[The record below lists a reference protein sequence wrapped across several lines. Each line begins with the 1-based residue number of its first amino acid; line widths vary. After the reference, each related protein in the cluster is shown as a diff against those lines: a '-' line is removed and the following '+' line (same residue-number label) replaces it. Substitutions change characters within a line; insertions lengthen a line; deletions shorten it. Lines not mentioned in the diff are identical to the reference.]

1 MGAAPPASALVLDR
15 VTFTY
20 PGAPAPVLDRHFA
33 PDRAGET
40 IALVGENGAGKTT
53 LVKLMLGLYQPD
65 TGRILLDGEDLAT
78 ADPAAVRPRLSG
90 VFQHFTRYPMT
101 AEENV
106 TLGNR
111 DLEAGVPA
119 TLAVV
124 GLGDLP
130 GMLPDGLETVLA
142 PDLGGV
148 DLSGGQWQRLAI
160 ARAGIREASLVALD
174 EPTASLDPLAEVAIF
189 ERFADLAAGRT
200 TILVSHRLGM
210 ARLADRIVT
219 LEHGRIL
226 ETGSHDAL
234 LAQPGSR
241 YAGDVGGAGQMVS
254 VAMPDPD
261 SHPRAHAGGTRF
273 ACLADI
279 AKTQPL
285 PLLGR
290 VLFVLVASAR
300 AGVYIAVTGG
310 IVDAFIASDG
320 RKAFQWVLAF
330 LATSLVEEVYWAFK
344 PWSTAIIADQSSYR
358 FQRRVMERSLAAPLV
373 AFEHGPFI
381 ARLQRASDNIGERFS
396 TMLMS
401 LVDSLQVFGMGA
413 SIMVTAWLISPW
425 IPLVIAIAAIPAMLV
440 EWRVA
445 QAVQQAMR
453 AAPRMPISWRGSRTS
468 CASATPAPSC
478 ACSGTA
484 LASSAAGSKRDRAS
498 TRTRSTPRPGAST
511 PAW

>member
-1 MGAAPPASALVLDR
+1 VVVVVASYFDLYNGMINLGRPIQELGKLSGTARDTRAFLAMPDESATRRDPVGAAPPASALVLDR

-20 PGAPAPVLDRHFA
+20 PGAPAPVLDDISLRIA
-33 PDRAGET
+33 PGET

-124 GLGDLP
+124 GLSDLP
-130 GMLPDGLETVLA
+130 GMLPHGLETVLA

-241 YAGDVGGAGQMVS
+241 Y
-254 VAMPDPD
+254 
-261 SHPRAHAGGTRF
+261 
-273 ACLADI
+273 
-279 AKTQPL
+279 
-285 PLLGR
+285 
-290 VLFVLVASAR
+290 
-300 AGVYIAVTGG
+300 
-310 IVDAFIASDG
+310 
-320 RKAFQWVLAF
+320 
-330 LATSLVEEVYWAFK
+330 
-344 PWSTAIIADQSSYR
+344 
-358 FQRRVMERSLAAPLV
+358 
-373 AFEHGPFI
+373 
-381 ARLQRASDNIGERFS
+381 GE
-396 TMLMS
+396 M
-401 LVDSLQVFGMGA
+401 
-413 SIMVTAWLISPW
+413 W
-425 IPLVIAIAAIPAMLV
+425 
-440 EWRVA
+440 EA
-445 QAVQQAMR
+445 QAR
-453 AAPRMPISWRGSRTS
+453 WY
-468 CASATPAPSC
+468 
-478 ACSGTA
+478 
-484 LASSAAGSKRDRAS
+484 
-498 TRTRSTPRPGAST
+498 
-511 PAW
+511 W